1 MFWRTVL
8 DSHEEKPAELDTT
21 SSPTTVYKRRNIHK
35 KTMPSMGGEEETSY
49 WEYEQAEM
57 TREEWQHMETMQ
69 AINDV
74 AADIAMISLG
84 V

>member
-1 MFWRTVL
+1 MLWKNVL
-8 DSHEEKPAELDTT
+8 DCHVEKPAELDTT

-35 KTMPSMGGEEETSY
+35 TTLPGLDGEESAC
-49 WEYEQAEM
+49 WEYEQAEL
-57 TREEWQHMETMQ
+57 TREEWQHVETMQ

-74 AADIAMISLG
+74 AADIAMISMG